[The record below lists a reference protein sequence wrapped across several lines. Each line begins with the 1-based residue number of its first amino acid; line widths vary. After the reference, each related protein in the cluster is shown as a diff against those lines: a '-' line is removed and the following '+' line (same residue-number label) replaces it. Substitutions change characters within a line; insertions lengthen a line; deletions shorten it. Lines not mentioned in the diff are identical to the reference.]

1 MNITKNFTLREL
13 TYSQTAIKNGIP
25 NVPKDPNVI
34 ENLTTLCE
42 EVLEPLREAL
52 KIPIKI
58 TSGYRAIELNKFIGG
73 LKTSQHNTGQAVD
86 FDLGDKNAEAFIHIA
101 TNLDFDQMI
110 WEFGDDKNPDWVH
123 VSYNPLGNRKQL
135 LKAVRNG
142 KQVHYEIMTVPK
154 KKKEKKE
161 PKPSES

>member
-25 NVPKDPNVI
+25 NVPKDPKVI

-42 EVLEPLREAL
+42 KVLEPLREAL
-52 KIPIKI
+52 NTPIRI
-58 TSGYRAIELNKFIGG
+58 TSGYRAMDLNKFIGG
-73 LKTSQHNTGQAVD
+73 AKASQHNTGQAVD

-101 TNLDFDQMI
+101 TKLDFDQMI
-110 WEFGDDKNPDWVH
+110 WEFGNDKNPDWVH

-142 KQVHYEIMTVPK
+142 KQVHYELMSVPK
-154 KKKEKKE
+154 KKKKE
-161 PKPSES
+161 TKPSES